1 MNNIDYVN
9 ALGAGASFDTKKI
22 VESLVQAERAGSE
35 GPINRKIAYAEAK
48 ISGLGAATSI
58 LDLLKQGA
66 EQLNDARD
74 FNNLSLSN
82 NQPDAIG
89 AVASKTARAG
99 TNTIAITS
107 VAREQRSLSQ
117 GVSSSS
123 SILNDGS
130 AVNFNITINGVDHNV
145 AVDDASLESIASALN
160 NAGLGVHAEI
170 LDTGAGSDNYRLQ
183 LIGETGSSSAF
194 AISSDLNEL
203 LFTTVQ
209 DARDAELT
217 VNGVD
222 FLRSSNQISDVI
234 SGVTLNLNAVTEGNA
249 TLTIA
254 RDTQEAQKSIVN
266 FVALYNEATL
276 EFRNLTDAEQDG
288 PLRGDTIFQSIL
300 RNMRSIVLGQSSS
313 PGEELNSL
321 SNIGI
326 SVDKTGQ
333 LLFDEAKLSD
343 ALTNNFDDVIQ
354 LFSANSNDQSRFN
367 DDPGGIAGDLKTLI
381 EKVTS
386 SNGYLVTAEQSL
398 QDRNNEYKAELDE
411 LEERMQK
418 VEERY
423 TRQFLAMQNVIQEM
437 NSTKES
443 LLSSFENLPFSNKD

>member
-288 PLRGDTIFQSIL
+288 PLRGDTIFQGIL

>member
-107 VAREQRSLSQ
+107 VAREQRSLAQ

-145 AVDDASLESIASALN
+145 AVENASLESIASALN

-209 DARDAELT
+209 DASDAELT

-288 PLRGDTIFQSIL
+288 PLRGDTIFQGIL

>member
-145 AVDDASLESIASALN
+145 TVDDASLESIASALN

-209 DARDAELT
+209 DASDAELT

-288 PLRGDTIFQSIL
+288 PLRGDTIFQGIL

>member
-35 GPINRKIAYAEAK
+35 GPINRKIAYAEAI

-58 LDLLKQGA
+58 LDILKQGA

-99 TNTIAITS
+99 TNTIAVTS

-117 GVSSSS
+117 GVSSNSS
-123 SILNDGS
+123 VLNDGS
-130 AVNFNITINGVDHNV
+130 AVNFDITINGIAHNV
-145 AVDDASLESIASALN
+145 AVEDASLESIASALN
-160 NAGLGVHAEI
+160 SAGLGIHAEI

-194 AISSDLNEL
+194 TISSDIDEL
-203 LFTTVQ
+203 QFTTVQ
-209 DARDAELT
+209 DASNAELT

-234 SGVTLNLNAVTEGNA
+234 SGVTLNLNAVTGGNA

-254 RDTQEAQKSIVN
+254 RDTQAAQESIVN
-266 FVALYNEATL
+266 FVALYNEASL
-276 EFRNLTDAEQDG
+276 EFKNLTDAEQDG
-288 PLRGDTIFQSIL
+288 PLRGDTIFQGIL
-300 RNMRSIVLGQSSS
+300 RNLRSIVLGQSSS
-313 PGEELNSL
+313 PGNELNSL

-333 LLFDEAKLSD
+333 LLFDEAKLGD

-381 EKVTS
+381 ERVTS

-443 LLSSFENLPFSNKD
+443 LISSFENLPFSNRD

>member
-1 MNNIDYVN
+1 M
-9 ALGAGASFDTKKI
+9 TPKKI

-145 AVDDASLESIASALN
+145 TVDDASLESIASALN

-288 PLRGDTIFQSIL
+288 PLRGDTIFQGIL

>member
-209 DARDAELT
+209 DASDAELT

>member
-209 DARDAELT
+209 DASDAELT

-288 PLRGDTIFQSIL
+288 PLRGDTIFQGIL

>member
-209 DARDAELT
+209 DASDAELT

-288 PLRGDTIFQSIL
+288 PLRGDTIFQGIL
-300 RNMRSIVLGQSSS
+300 RNMRAIVLGQSSS

>member
-22 VESLVQAERAGSE
+22 VESLVQAERAGAE
-35 GPINRKIAYAEAK
+35 GPLNRKIAYAEAK

-58 LDLLKQGA
+58 LDILKQGA

-89 AVASKTARAG
+89 AAASTNARAG
-99 TNTIAITS
+99 TNTIAVTS
-107 VAREQRSLSQ
+107 VASEQRSLSQ

-123 SILNDGS
+123 SVLNGGS
-130 AVNFNITINGVDHNV
+130 AVNFELIINGIAHSVGV
-145 AVDDASLESIASALN
+145 EDATLESIASALN
-160 NAGLGVHAEI
+160 NAGLGIHAEI
-170 LDTGAGSDNYRLQ
+170 LDTGVGSDNYRLQ

-194 AISSDLNEL
+194 AISSDLDEL
-203 LFTTVQ
+203 QFSTVQ
-209 DARDAELT
+209 NASDAELT

-254 RDTQEAQKSIVN
+254 RDTQAAQESIVN
-266 FVALYNEATL
+266 FVALYNEAAL
-276 EFRNLTDAEQDG
+276 EFKNLTDAEQDG
-288 PLRGDTIFQSIL
+288 PLRGDTIFQGII
-300 RNMRSIVLGQSSS
+300 RNLRSIVLGRSSS
-313 PGEELNSL
+313 PGEQFSSL

-343 ALTNNFDDVIQ
+343 ALTDNFDDVIQ

-367 DDPGGIAGDLKTLI
+367 DDPGGIAGDIKSLI
-381 EKVTS
+381 ERVTS

-398 QDRNNEYKAELDE
+398 QDRNNDYKERLDE
-411 LEERMQK
+411 IEERMQK

-443 LLSSFENLPFSNKD
+443 LISSFENLPFSNRD